1 MSDIFPP
8 TFLKKCPYQS
18 AGKTQQLQGNGVWVP
33 CPGSQLSSGYSEVSK
48 LSFCG
53 MFESSCPKKAGLRK
67 NQTPWVKNSM
77 GFWIKSIHVYH
88 VYIIISKKRIKLTS
102 SMVLFFDLK
111 ISETSEWRSVESS
124 PNLWDSW
131 SPRNLLR
138 EKYDNK
144 FGAWKDLRKALN
156 ISGILKFSCYLEVF
170 HFYVLNY
177 KNQIDSD
184 WIFAIVTETPVLCKL
199 NLA

>member
-18 AGKTQQLQGNGVWVP
+18 AGKTQQLQGNAVWVS
-33 CPGSQLSSGYSEVSK
+33 CPGSQLSGGYSEVSK

-67 NQTPWVKNSM
+67 NQTPWVINSM
-77 GFWIKSIHVYH
+77 GLWILKTYIHY
-88 VYIIISKKRIKLTS
+88 ISKKRIKLTN

-111 ISETSEWRSVESS
+111 ISEKSEWRSVQSS

-144 FGAWKDLRKALN
+144 FGAWKDLRKAWN

-170 HFYVLNY
+170 HFYVLN
-177 KNQIDSD
+177 
-184 WIFAIVTETPVLCKL
+184 
-199 NLA
+199 